1 MDTRKEMDMEN
12 ILRSAVTKRK
22 NELIHRLI
30 KSGIY
35 KKGDQHLF
43 ELTLTELEH
52 VYRSYHHNE

>member
-1 MDTRKEMDMEN
+1 MNMEN
-12 ILRSAVTKRK
+12 LLRSAVTKRK

-30 KSGIY
+30 KSGVY

-52 VYRSYHHNE
+52 VYRSYYRNE